1 MHTCSFALTHYIY
14 IHISIIVVGWFRDEV
29 VVRGGG
35 QGLKQ
40 IKVTDTDACKT
51 VHPRIQMGAD
61 TDIHWGG

>member
-1 MHTCSFALTHYIY
+1 MLWDLDLIEVHIVWLSLRGHHNALT
-14 IHISIIVVGWFRDEV
+14 
-29 VVRGGG
+29 

-40 IKVTDTDACKT
+40 IKVTDKDACKT